1 MGMVEPEYITIIE
14 GPTPEFRPSAEL
26 SINSILEGAEDAF
39 TLYCEMRTMNGV
51 DIVAR
56 CRQAWKEGRPVR
68 LDFPDEMR
76 MRQELDVVGLRLQ
89 EIEEGKVLQVWVRQP
104 LSELEEADDEDA
116 EDDLDDYFDDDE
128 DDDLGL
134 SGLI

>member
-1 MGMVEPEYITIIE
+1 MMVEPEYITIIE

-26 SINSILEGAEDAF
+26 AINSSLEGIEDSF
-39 TLYCEMRTMNGV
+39 TLFCEMRTINGQ
-51 DIVAR
+51 DILSR

-76 MRQELDVVGLRLQ
+76 LRQELDVVGLRLQ
-89 EIEEGKVLQVWVRQP
+89 AVDEGSVLQVWVRQP
-104 LSELEEADDEDA
+104 LTE
-116 EDDLDDYFDDDE
+116 FDDDE
-128 DDDLGL
+128 DDDNEEDDFDDYLDEDDDLGF